1 MNTERSS
8 DTTPDEPADA
18 TSGNGKQAL
27 RIALAGNPNS
37 GKTSL
42 FNRLTGATQK
52 VGNWSGVTV
61 EIKSGTARKENR
73 HLEIFDLPGT
83 YSLSTCSMEE
93 QVARDFII
101 SEKPDVVIDVI
112 DATNLERH
120 LYLTLQLMELGVRPL
135 LAFNMWDEVQQKG
148 LAIDIGLLSR
158 QLGCTIITTNART
171 GEGIAELI
179 TAAAAERELQSA
191 PVKPFVTTLPS
202 EIEKAVGKIETAL
215 SSLESLTYPTRWLA
229 MQLLEGD
236 VRCATYVQSLAGGA
250 DVLTLRNTLSKTI
263 THSLGDE
270 PQTLITEARY
280 GCIAGAVKEAVKH
293 TVSDRVDLSE
303 HIDEVVTHRFWA
315 YPIFFLFMWLLFQ
328 VTFKLGEYPM
338 HWIDLLFS
346 WLHDTTLATLPDS
359 MLRDLLAEGIIAGVG
374 GVIVFLPNILILFLG
389 ISIMEDTGYMA
400 RAAFITDKLMH
411 RIGLHG
417 KSFIPML
424 MGLGC
429 SVPAIMAART
439 LESPKDRIKTILL
452 TPLISCSARLPVFVL
467 FASALFPK
475 HAGNVVFLFQVVL
488 SFGAFVMMAL
498 LFKLVLFRNAED
510 YPFVME
516 LPPYRLPTWRS
527 MVIHMWQ
534 KARHYLEKMGGVV
547 LVFSIVL
554 WWASSFPEHS
564 AIEKPFNAEISLVAA
579 DSTLSENERIKKIA
593 ALEHQRHSAVMEN
606 TYIGRTGKLLEPL
619 VRPFGTDW
627 RGAIALVTGF
637 VAKET
642 VVSSMGVLYSAGD
655 KETEADTNLRE
666 KLREVFTPLS
676 AFSFMLFVLL
686 YTPCLVALITV
697 IRELKE
703 LRWSLFS
710 ISYQLVFAWV
720 MATGVYQVGRL
731 IGLK

>member
-1 MNTERSS
+1 MRIQHQS
-8 DTTPDEPADA
+8 DPPPNPSDRPAPEKYE
-18 TSGNGKQAL
+18 SQL

-61 EIKSGTARKENR
+61 EIKSGTTHHDNRK
-73 HLEIFDLPGT
+73 LTVYDLPGT
-83 YSLSTCSMEE
+83 YSLSICSMEE
-93 QVARDFII
+93 QVARDFIFD
-101 SEKPDVVIDVI
+101 EKPDIVIDVI

-120 LYLTLQLMELGVRPL
+120 LYLTLQLLELGVQPL
-135 LAFNMWDEVQQKG
+135 LAFNMWDEVAQKG
-148 LAIDIGLLSR
+148 LAIDTDLLSR
-158 QLGCTIITTNART
+158 QLGCTIIPTNART

-179 TAAAAERELQSA
+179 TAAAESVNSSGPAKR
-191 PVKPFVTTLPS
+191 FVTTFPP
-202 EIEKAVGKIETAL
+202 EIESAIAKLETAL
-215 SSLESLTYPTRWLA
+215 LQLNGIVYPAHWLA
-229 MQLLEGD
+229 LQLLEAD
-236 VRCATYVQSLAGGA
+236 CRCEHHVKSLPGGKELLA
-250 DVLTLRNTLSKTI
+250 LRDSLSKELAHT
-263 THSLGDE
+263 LGDE

-328 VTFKLGEYPM
+328 VTFKLGEHPM
-338 HWIDLLFS
+338 HWIDSLFT
-346 WLHDTTLATLPDS
+346 WLHKVTVTTLPDS
-359 MLRDLLAEGIIAGVG
+359 ILRDLLADGIIAGVG

-389 ISIMEDTGYMA
+389 ISVMEDTGYMA

-467 FASALFPK
+467 FASAFFPK
-475 HAGNVVFLFQVVL
+475 HAGNMVFLFQVIL

-527 MVIHMWQ
+527 MVVHMWQ

-547 LVFSIVL
+547 LIFSIIL
-554 WWASSFPEHS
+554 WWASSFPKQP
-564 AIEKPFNAEISLVAA
+564 ATNADFNAQIAAVAA
-579 DSTLSENERIKKIA
+579 DNSLSTDKRSEKISD
-593 ALEHQRHSAVMEN
+593 LELQRHTGIMEN
-606 TYIGRTGKLLEPL
+606 TYIGKVGKFFEPL
-619 VRPFGTDW
+619 VKPFGTDW
-627 RGAIALVTGF
+627 RGAVALATGF
-637 VAKET
+637 VAKES
-642 VVSSMGVLYSAGD
+642 VVSSMGVLYMD
-655 KETEADTNLRE
+655 DNNENEENTHLRE
-666 KLREVFTPLS
+666 KLREHFTPLS
-676 AFSFMLFVLL
+676 AFAFMLFVLL

-697 IRELKE
+697 IREIRE

-710 ISYQLVFAWV
+710 ISYQLVFAWI
-720 MATGVYQVGRL
+720 MATGVYQVGRFF
-731 IGLK
+731 GLR